1 MIDYYQ
7 VLGVIPTA
15 EAVVIKAAYRAL
27 ISIYHP
33 DRNSAASAQEK
44 TKEINEAYSVL
55 SDPIRKSEYDRG
67 RISEEHNANSAAF
80 DQTRPFETD
89 PLEKSW
95 SIAVCFFPEL
105 QDEYEYLGRI
115 SWRLAFAFKLQLSES
130 QEYQNYRE
138 IAQKIRSEYLAR
150 YFGKN
155 VEISRFAEKLILAGE
170 IHIALYLNEIVNVMG
185 RSVDYLQVQ
194 RMVEKKFPGIEKR
207 IRGKSLYRRLVKRS
221 EHYFSDLDASEFV
234 NLIGGMARR
243 SIWTGKITLQF
254 NGEKFTF
261 ATDEDFY
268 SFLAEKF
275 SMLYG

>member
-1 MIDYYQ
+1 MTDYYQ

-55 SDPIRKSEYDRG
+55 SDPIRKSEYDRS
-67 RISEEHNANSAAF
+67 RISEEHNANSEAF

-95 SIAVCFFPEL
+95 SIAVGFFPEL

-150 YFGKN
+150 YFGKD

-185 RSVDYLQVQ
+185 RSVNYLQVQ
-194 RMVEKKFPGIEKR
+194 RMVEKKFPGREKR
-207 IRGKSLYRRLVKRS
+207 VRGRELYERLIKRS
-221 EHYFSDLDASEFV
+221 EHYFGDLNASEFV
-234 NLIGGMARR
+234 TLNGGVFRR
-243 SIWTGKITLQF
+243 SIWTGKITLQL
-254 NGEKFTF
+254 NGEEFKFT
-261 ATDEDFY
+261 TDEDFY
-268 SFLAEKF
+268 AFLADKF
-275 SMLYG
+275 SIIYS